1 MTARL
6 VIATD
11 YKMKRPHRK
20 LPDLELLLSLFD
32 YDPTTGGLYKKGAE
46 PCELNCIG
54 SWAPSGHKLVHVKGH
69 GQFLVHRIVFY
80 MFHRKDPA
88 QYIVDHINGDPADN
102 RIHNLRRCR
111 AKANG
116 LNRRSKGKYV
126 IGDDG
131 VGRWVSGVVKTVK
144 L

>member
-1 MTARL
+1 MR
-6 VIATD
+6 
-11 YKMKRPHRK
+11 KKHRK
-20 LPDLELLLSLFD
+20 LPDLELLLSRYD
-32 YDPTTGGLYKKGAE
+32 YDPTTGGLFHKGAE
-46 PCELNCIG
+46 QIEENALG
-54 SWAPSGHKLVHVKGH
+54 SFAKTGHKLITIN
-69 GQFLVHRIVFY
+69 QSTWLLHRIVFY

-88 QYIVDHINGDPADN
+88 QYIIDHINGDPADN

-111 AKANG
+111 SKANA
-116 LNRRSKGKYV
+116 LNLRKKGKYV

>member
-1 MTARL
+1 
-6 VIATD
+6 
-11 YKMKRPHRK
+11 MKHRK
-20 LPDLELLLSLFD
+20 LPELQKLQEHLEYHPDTGLFIRKLD
-32 YDPTTGGLYKKGAE
+32 GA
-46 PCELNCIG
+46 LAGCINKEG
-54 SWAPSGHKLVHVKGH
+54 YTQIYVCGKIYLA
-69 GQFLVHRIVFY
+69 HRLAFY

-88 QYIVDHINGDPADN
+88 QYIVDHINGDRSDN
-102 RIHNLRRCR
+102 RIGNLRRCR

-126 IGDDG
+126 VDDEG